1 VYELDVK
8 MRVIIKWLTC
18 PASGSQMRRILGL
31 SIRCPGNPKRKLS
44 MRLTTRV
51 AALCVGFFVCCQ
63 VSADELPQRW
73 VSAGGALSEWVIA
86 LGGEAKLVG
95 VDTTSQHPE
104 TLKALP
110 SIGYQRQLSAEG
122 ILSLRPQI
130 LVGTEEMGPPPV
142 LSQVRSAGVQV
153 ELFSAQPDLST
164 LQNNLQRLGKLLG
177 AEDRATRLL
186 ETYQQALEQQK
197 IGVTRAQLTKPSPGV
212 LLLLGHAGG
221 KPLIAGKDT
230 AADWLLQRA
239 GGHNLATHTGYKP
252 FSNESL
258 VSLDPDV
265 LVFADRAL
273 SGDAAR
279 AALFKEN
286 PILASTR
293 AARDGRVI
301 ELDPTLLVGGLGP
314 RLPEALKKL
323 ADRFYP
329 ETDSQ

>member
-1 VYELDVK
+1 
-8 MRVIIKWLTC
+8 
-18 PASGSQMRRILGL
+18 
-31 SIRCPGNPKRKLS
+31 
-44 MRLTTRV
+44 MRLSTRV
-51 AALCVGFFVCCQ
+51 TALCVGLL
-63 VSADELPQRW
+63 VSHHAAAAQLPQRW
-73 VSAGGALSEWVIA
+73 VSAGGALSEWISA
-86 LGGEAKLVG
+86 LGGESKLVG

-104 TLKALP
+104 SLKALP

-153 ELFSAQPDLST
+153 ELFSAQPDLPT
-164 LQNNLQRLGKLLG
+164 LQGNLQHLGKLLG
-177 AEDRATRLL
+177 AEDQSSQVFQ
-186 ETYQQALEQQK
+186 TYQQQLDEQK
-197 IGVTRAQLTKPSPGV
+197 IRVTRAQLKEKSPGV

-230 AADWLLQRA
+230 AADWLLQQA
-239 GGHNLATHTGYKP
+239 GGHNLASHTGYKP
-252 FSNESL
+252 FSVESL
-258 VSLDPDV
+258 VSLDPEV

-273 SGDAAR
+273 TGDAAR

-286 PILASTR
+286 PILSSTR
-293 AARDGRVI
+293 AAKDGRVM

-323 ADRFYP
+323 SDAFYP
-329 ETDSQ
+329 DSAGQ

>member
-1 VYELDVK
+1 MHL
-8 MRVIIKWLTC
+8 R
-18 PASGSQMRRILGL
+18 
-31 SIRCPGNPKRKLS
+31 
-44 MRLTTRV
+44 TRV
-51 AALCVGFFVCCQ
+51 AAFCVGLLA
-63 VSADELPQRW
+63 SHHAAAAELPQRW
-73 VSAGGALSEWVIA
+73 VSAGGALSEWVSA
-86 LGGEAKLVG
+86 LGGESKLVG

-104 TLKALP
+104 SLKALP

-122 ILSLRPQI
+122 VLSLRPQI

-142 LSQVRSAGVQV
+142 ISQIRSAGVQV
-153 ELFSAQPDLST
+153 ELFSAQPDLAT
-164 LQNNLQRLGKLLG
+164 LQNNLRHLGKLLG
-177 AEDRATRLL
+177 AEDRAAQLL
-186 ETYQQALEQQK
+186 ATYQQALEQQK
-197 IGVTRAQLTKPSPGV
+197 TRIARAQLTQPSPGV

-239 GGHNLATHTGYKP
+239 GGHNLATHSGYKP

-273 SGDAAR
+273 SGESAR
-279 AALFKEN
+279 TALFKEN

-314 RLPEALKKL
+314 RLPQSLEKL
-323 ADRFYP
+323 SDGFYP
-329 ETDSQ
+329 ESAGQ